1 MKSFSCPKEK
11 NDEGKG
17 LEADTTVVVAMKE
30 GTGDCLVYR
39 DKKQTQE
46 LLKNTFDFYK
56 E

>member
-1 MKSFSCPKEK
+1 MKEK
-11 NDEGKG
+11 DLKPIQY
-17 LEADTTVVVAMKE
+17 VVVAMKE